1 MQSQVI
7 KSQSLKT
14 RVLGGG
20 AIACSTLLVYGW
32 AQAAAPGK
40 VVPCAQSGQPGESPA
55 QPCTPVDAAAKSPA
69 ILGMAPTQLL
79 EHLPEPL
86 VALWPGG
93 HAWGDRLPEDMEV
106 LYEQLVTQAQ
116 SKASAAQFTQAISQI
131 SGIPKNSRHYEL
143 AYRLQQDWSQELWR
157 QANQQYENA
166 KLDAA
171 QAILAKIPQSSSLHA
186 QSMALKQRWQGQQQS
201 LDRAIA
207 AKRRGD
213 WQAVIQA
220 LQTLESTPLHQSLT
234 VQELWQQAI
243 TRLYE
248 PDQNLVYVAMAD
260 VPVEP
265 ASPAAIAPP
274 EAMLGFT
281 TVQ

>member
-1 MQSQVI
+1 MQSQI
-7 KSQSLKT
+7 TKSPSLKT

-40 VVPCAQSGQPGESPA
+40 VVPCAQSGQLGESPA
-55 QPCTPVDAAAKSPA
+55 QPCTPVDAAAESSS
-69 ILGMAPTQLL
+69 ILSMAPTQLL

-86 VALWPGG
+86 VALLPGG
-93 HAWGDRLPEDMEV
+93 HAWGDRLPDDMEV
-106 LYEQLVTQAQ
+106 LYSQLLTQAQ
-116 SKASAAQFTQAISQI
+116 SKASAAQFTEAISQI

-186 QSMALKQRWQGQQQS
+186 QSLSLKQRWQEQQQS

-207 AKRRGD
+207 AKQRGN

-220 LQTLESTPLHQSLT
+220 LQPLESTPLHQSLI

-248 PDQNLVYVAMAD
+248 PDKNLVYVAMAD

-265 ASPAAIAPP
+265 LPLTAMAPP
-274 EAMLGFT
+274 EALGGFT

>member
-40 VVPCAQSGQPGESPA
+40 VAPCPQSEPLGESSA
-55 QPCTPVDAAAKSPA
+55 QPCTPVDTAAESPS

-79 EHLPEPL
+79 EQLPEPL

-93 HAWGDRLPEDMEV
+93 HAWGDRLPEDMER
-106 LYEQLVTQAQ
+106 LYEQLLTQAQ

-186 QSMALKQRWQGQQQS
+186 QSQSLKQRWQEQQQS

-220 LQTLESTPLHQSLT
+220 LQPLESTPLHQSLT

-265 ASPAAIAPP
+265 AASAAIAPP
-274 EAMLGFT
+274 EAIVGFIA
-281 TVQ
+281 VQ